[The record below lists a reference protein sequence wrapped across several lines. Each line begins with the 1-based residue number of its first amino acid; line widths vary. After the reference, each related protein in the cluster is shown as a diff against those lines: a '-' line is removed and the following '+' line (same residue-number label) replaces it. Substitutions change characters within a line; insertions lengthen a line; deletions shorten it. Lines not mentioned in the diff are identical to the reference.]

1 MTITTDEDH
10 ENALSAL
17 SRLMDM
23 DMPESKEGNA
33 RMDDLAREIEAYEA
47 TKQRPGL

>member
-10 ENALSAL
+10 ENALAAL
-17 SRLMDM
+17 SRLM

-33 RMDDLAREIEAYEA
+33 RMDDLGREIEQYEA
-47 TKQRPGL
+47 TKQIPRL